1 VVLTNLLGAHSPDN
15 VPTSPP
21 NSISL
26 YADGRAP
33 GADASSAAIAARVNQ
48 ALVSALT
55 GQPAVFN
62 MKPSELFASVDQVAP
77 AMALVM
83 HRPGITLAQQFR
95 VNRALHR
102 AGFDAAILDALVSP
116 DVATRRAAA
125 RLAGSLC
132 LSDAVA
138 WLADLLDDADD
149 SVRKAAAV
157 ALGRTGGRRSVEA
170 LVASAE
176 RFHPHDVAVNL
187 ARAAS
192 DIDLDGLLRQTDT
205 IAPPAAIAVALAC
218 GLRADALRFPRLVA
232 IARDPENAAELR
244 AAACRALGMIGDRAA
259 AGVLRNLTYDHD
271 PVVSNAATR
280 GLRRYHP
287 GLPRT

>member
-1 VVLTNLLGAHSPDN
+1 M
-15 VPTSPP
+15 
-21 NSISL
+21 
-26 YADGRAP
+26 
-33 GADASSAAIAARVNQ
+33 AAEVNQ

-62 MKPSELFASVDQVAP
+62 SPPSVLLESVDAVAP
-77 AMALVM
+77 AISAVM

-102 AGFDAAILDALVSP
+102 AGIDAAILDAMVSP
-116 DVATRRAAA
+116 EARTKIAAA
-125 RLAGSLC
+125 RLAGALR
-132 LSDAVA
+132 LADAVA
-138 WLADLLDDADD
+138 WLADLLADPDDEVHK
-149 SVRKAAAV
+149 SAAH
-157 ALGRTGGRRSVEA
+157 ALGRTGGRRAVEA
-170 LVASAE
+170 LVDAAE
-176 RFHPHDVAVNL
+176 RSHPYDLAVNL

-192 DIDLDGLLRQTDT
+192 DIDLDGLLRQTEGS
-205 IAPPAAIAVALAC
+205 PAAVAVALAC

-232 IARDPENAAELR
+232 IARDPAAVPDLR

-271 PVVSNAATR
+271 SVVSSAANR